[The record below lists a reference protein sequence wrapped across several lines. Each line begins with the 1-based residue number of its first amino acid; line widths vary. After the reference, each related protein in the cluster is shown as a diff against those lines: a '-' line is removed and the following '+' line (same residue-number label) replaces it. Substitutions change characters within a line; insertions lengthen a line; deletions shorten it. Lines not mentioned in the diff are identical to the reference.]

1 MRWIYLPVLCLFL
14 GGGSLAIDAKDFK
27 TAYDLLRNGLC
38 SLKITCLLPKDM
50 IYPADWQND
59 VEARLSRSR
68 EVLLIGDVQSLQPVI
83 GYLDGWLRTSDP
95 TRKQNRPQIFAV
107 VPPMSKLSTF
117 ASPRCRATW
126 AEKMAPPA
134 GPLSTRRIGKRAAVS
149 MVVSPPPESIRTTSV
164 PARYS
169 PSQAATRME
178 IPASR
183 SDPNWRSRGRSL
195 SRTGGTWDHRLKHV
209 KHGDTA
215 P

>member
-107 VPPMSKLSTF
+107 VPQEQMVWFRGWTTNPEL
-117 ASPRCRATW
+117 ASFVKVVASSNENEPLGVVGRTGLPLLILDNQAVFMPTW
-126 AEKMAPPA
+126 WQLE
-134 GPLSTRRIGKRAAVS
+134 GPTLRQVLTWGRLLVDQ
-149 MVVSPPPESIRTTSV
+149 IRT
-164 PARYS
+164 ANQRKG
-169 PSQAATRME
+169 E
-178 IPASR
+178 
-183 SDPNWRSRGRSL
+183 
-195 SRTGGTWDHRLKHV
+195 V
-209 KHGDTA
+209 K
-215 P
+215 

>member
-107 VPPMSKLSTF
+107 VPQEQMVWFRGWTTNPEL
-117 ASPRCRATW
+117 ASFVKVVASSN
-126 AEKMAPPA
+126 ENE
-134 GPLSTRRIGKRAAVS
+134 PLG
-149 MVVSPPPESIRTTSV
+149 VV
-164 PARYS
+164 
-169 PSQAATRME
+169 
-178 IPASR
+178 
-183 SDPNWRSRGRSL
+183 G
-195 SRTGGTWDHRLKHV
+195 RTGLPLLILDNQAVFMPTWWQLEGPTLRQVLTWGRLLVDQIRNAQQRKQEV
-209 KHGDTA
+209 K
-215 P
+215 